1 MLKEIKWEFVPDIKA
16 PEPDKEPAIL
26 RPYLDFYGLVRPP
39 FTITPDPE
47 FLFSSST
54 HKTAL
59 EDILYGIEAGMGFIL
74 LTGEVGT
81 GKTTLCRAILDNLEG
96 KAETVYIINPSLS
109 GMEIIEA
116 ILDDLDIDHPAGSS
130 KKVLIDI
137 LNRFLLN
144 TTRKRPVVIIIDD
157 AQTMTPDGLE
167 NLRLLSNL
175 ETDKRKLLQIVLAG
189 QPELQKILSQPELRQ
204 LRQRISISSR
214 LGLLSYAELKQ
225 YISLRLFV
233 AGDRGHTGFTGGAI
247 KKIYMASRGI
257 PRLINIICDYAL
269 MAGYVSN
276 SLVVRKRDAIRGIS
290 ELRQQAILDK
300 PFLSGIQTL
309 YPLKKRLRAELTI
322 LLLCLMVLAI
332 TYINNIFIFN
342 NERNLSVKK
351 NEEAGVADMPLIKP
365 AVNIIPENSG
375 EKKTIADTVVKSA
388 EPASTDMV
396 NISIKK
402 NYIIQLF
409 SYKTLKEASRGG
421 TLLRQQ
427 GHDVHWNSVHMTT
440 NGTWYRVYQGG
451 FESEK
456 GAKAYMDEAGLKD
469 GVILYAPWTVAIAPK
484 NGDEGIED
492 ISRVLIE
499 KGYDPLIVEND
510 KKEKR
515 LILGA
520 YISHERALR
529 ASQEII
535 DLGYDAKPVER
546 L

>member
-1 MLKEIKWEFVPDIKA
+1 MLKEIKWEFVPDIKS
-16 PEPDKEPAIL
+16 PEPDKEPAVL
-26 RPYLDFYGLVRPP
+26 RPYLDFYGLKKSP

-47 FLFSSST
+47 FLYSSST

-59 EDILYGIEAGMGFIL
+59 EDILYGIEAGMGFIV

-116 ILDDLDIDHPAGSS
+116 ILDDLDIDHPANLS
-130 KKVLIDI
+130 KKLLIDL

-144 TTRKRPVVIIIDD
+144 TTGKRPVVIIIDD

-214 LGLLSYAELKQ
+214 LGLLGYEELKQ

-233 AGDRGHTGFTGGAI
+233 AGDRGHTGFTEGAI
-247 KKIYMASRGI
+247 KKIYMASHGI

-276 SLVVRKRDAIRGIS
+276 SPVVRKRDAVRAIG
-290 ELRQQAILDK
+290 ELRQQAILNK
-300 PFLSGIQTL
+300 PFLSGLQML
-309 YPLKKRLRAELTI
+309 YPLKKRIAVELTI
-322 LLLCLMVLAI
+322 LLLCLMLLAVSYDKDI
-332 TYINNIFIFN
+332 FNINN
-342 NERNLSVKK
+342 EQNLPVNK
-351 NEEAGVADMPLIKP
+351 NELSGVTYLPLVEPVSNIVHENSEETRRVADER
-365 AVNIIPENSG
+365 AVNSE
-375 EKKTIADTVVKSA
+375 AA
-388 EPASTDMV
+388 LTDMA
-396 NISIKK
+396 NNSIEK

-409 SYKTLKEASRGG
+409 SYKTLKEACRGG
-421 TLLRQQ
+421 ESLRAQ
-427 GHDVHWNSVHMTT
+427 GLDVHWNSVHMTT

-456 GAKAYMDEAGLKD
+456 DAKAYMDEAGLKD
-469 GVILYAPWTVAIAPK
+469 GVILYAPWTVVITPK
-484 NGDEGIED
+484 NGDETIED
-492 ISRVLIE
+492 IKRSLIE
-499 KGYDPLIVEND
+499 KGYDPLIHENV
-510 KKEKR
+510 KNETR

-520 YISHERALR
+520 YISLERAVR
-529 ASQEII
+529 ASREII
-535 DLGYDAKPVER
+535 DLGYDAKPMER
-546 L
+546 